1 MKQFYLELANTKE
14 AQLNMASVGYAKI
27 CHEIGQK
34 LLTCT
39 LKESYQLIK
48 DISEAS
54 EAYKVLEDDYKSLV
68 KKYQEEALKGINDK
82 EAVQND

>member
-1 MKQFYLELANTKE
+1 MKEFYLELANTKE

-27 CHEIGQK
+27 CHEIGHK

-48 DISEAS
+48 DLSEAS
-54 EAYKVLEDDYKSLV
+54 EAYKRLEDDYKSLV
-68 KKYQEEALKGINDK
+68 KKYQDEALFEVKEDK
-82 EAVQND
+82 DNA